1 MRLFVSMLEKLLG
14 RTAQVELLPAQPGD
28 LPETCASIDR
38 VKAAVG
44 YEPRTSLDDGLKNFV
59 EWFKSYYRV

>member
-1 MRLFVSMLEKLLG
+1 
-14 RTAQVELLPAQPGD
+14 

-44 YEPRTSLDDGLKNFV
+44 FEPRVSLEDGLREFAT
-59 EWFKSYYRV
+59 WFKSYYGM

>member
-1 MRLFVSMLEKLLG
+1 MLLFVAMLEKLLG
-14 RTAQVELLPAQPGD
+14 RSAQIELLPPQPGD

-44 YEPRTSLDDGLKNFV
+44 FEPRISLEEGLRQFV
-59 EWFKSYYRV
+59 EWFKGYYKF